1 MPSHLSPPPPGL
13 ALVPLVFLSLAWAS
27 PALADPC
34 KAIPDRGP
42 APIWAKPGY
51 SVTGPVRYI
60 ADGDGLCV
68 GASADPE
75 TWVEIRLADFY
86 APELRDP
93 GGAAAKAALE
103 RITRGRTLSCVAQRG
118 QGGRVLSYDRLIA
131 VCRLGGVSLG
141 DLMRRS
147 GVAEGGNGR

>member
-1 MPSHLSPPPPGL
+1 MLIRFL
-13 ALVPLVFLSLAWAS
+13 PLVLLSLAWAS
-27 PALADPC
+27 PVLADPC

-42 APIWAKPGY
+42 APTWARPGY
-51 SVTGPVRYI
+51 TVTGPVRYV

-68 GASADPE
+68 GPSSDPA

-86 APELRDP
+86 APELREP
-93 GGAAAKAALE
+93 GGPAARAVLE
-103 RITRGRTLSCVAQRG
+103 RLTRGRTLTCTAVRG
-118 QGGRVLSYDRLIA
+118 SGGKVVSYDRLIA